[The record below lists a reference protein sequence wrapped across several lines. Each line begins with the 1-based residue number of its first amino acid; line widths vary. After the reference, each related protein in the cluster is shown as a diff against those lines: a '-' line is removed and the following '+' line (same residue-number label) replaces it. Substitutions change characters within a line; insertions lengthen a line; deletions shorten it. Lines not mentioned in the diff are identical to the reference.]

1 MKTLEA
7 TMNVP
12 ELASSLGISIPSAYK
27 LVKKPGFPFIHIGN
41 RILIPIE
48 AYREWL
54 IREAMKNENEP

>member
-1 MKTLEA
+1 MKTVEA

-27 LVKKPGFPFIHIGN
+27 LVKKPGFPVIHIGN

-48 AYREWL
+48 AYREWIL
-54 IREAMKNENEP
+54 RESQK